1 MASIDLLIPELDRK
15 LRSLYQGQSLVI
27 KTGKTGILEQPLLP
41 EYLRLT
47 TTGGIVP
54 GVEFIVLDALS
65 KHFNLYEDE
74 RDRQQILAAQADEL
88 NDSKDSDILAS
99 IQIIQDIYPSIYSLT
114 QDRLILTRDRAI
126 SKITGVM
133 PAPVDRVATTT
144 SQLIPPPVTQ
154 LTPPSA
160 TVTSPQ
166 SKSGLVMGLSITCAV
181 LFGAVVSNS
190 FNKLPNPSTPAVSN
204 GIQAPASS
212 TPADSQAT
220 TSPPVQAPS
229 TPADSQATT
238 SSPAQTSSF
247 PPTPSDSI
255 SRDAAAEV
263 IKQWMQYKKV
273 LFAPPYDTSQG
284 SSILTGKAYINNVD
298 RSSEPCNN
306 SNGEGCLSSVDWLK
320 RYSGQYSFGVQR
332 LDSIDRFEA
341 SGDSASV
348 FVTITEYRTLYK
360 SGRSTPSGG
369 TKQARYD
376 LKYED
381 GRVKISDYK
390 VF

>member
-1 MASIDLLIPELDRK
+1 MANVDLLIPKLDRK
-15 LRSLYQGQSLVI
+15 LRSLHEQQSLI
-27 KTGKTGILEQPLLP
+27 TKTGRTGLLVQPLLP
-41 EYLRLT
+41 EFIRLT
-47 TTGGIVP
+47 TTDGIIP
-54 GVEFIVLDALS
+54 GIELMVVDALS
-65 KHFNLYEDE
+65 HNFNLYEDDRE
-74 RDRQQILAAQADEL
+74 RQQILAAQADEL

-133 PAPVDRVATTT
+133 PAPMDRVATTT
-144 SQLIPPPVTQ
+144 SQLIPLPVTQ

-160 TVTSPQ
+160 IVTPPQ
-166 SKSGLVMGLSITCAV
+166 SKSILVIGLSITCAV

-190 FNKLPNPSTPAVSN
+190 FNKSPNPSTPAASN
-204 GIQAPASS
+204 NTQAPASS

-220 TSPPVQAPS
+220 ISPPVPAPS
-229 TPADSQATT
+229 TPADSQANT
-238 SSPAQTSSF
+238 SVPEEAPSPL
-247 PPTPSDSI
+247 PTPTSSI

-263 IKQWMQYKKV
+263 VKQWMQYKKV

-284 SSILTGKAYINNVD
+284 SNLLTGKAYINNVD

-306 SNGEGCLSSVDWLK
+306 SDGEGCLSSVDWLK
-320 RYSGQYSFGVQR
+320 KYNGQYSFGVQR

>member
-1 MASIDLLIPELDRK
+1 MANVDLLISKLDRK
-15 LRSLYQGQSLVI
+15 LRSLHEQQSLI
-27 KTGKTGILEQPLLP
+27 TKTGRTSLLVQPLLP
-41 EYLRLT
+41 EFIRLT
-47 TTGGIVP
+47 TTDGIIP
-54 GVEFIVLDALS
+54 GIELMVVDALS
-65 KHFNLYEDE
+65 HNFNLYEDDRE
-74 RDRQQILAAQADEL
+74 RQQILAAQADEL

-229 TPADSQATT
+229 TPADSQDINNPQQKG
-238 SSPAQTSSF
+238 SQTSSA
-247 PPTPSDSI
+247 
-255 SRDAAAEV
+255 R
-263 IKQWMQYKKV
+263 KN
-273 LFAPPYDTSQG
+273 G
-284 SSILTGKAYINNVD
+284 SSLLSMRDRKEIEPTKINKCV
-298 RSSEPCNN
+298 
-306 SNGEGCLSSVDWLK
+306 
-320 RYSGQYSFGVQR
+320 
-332 LDSIDRFEA
+332 
-341 SGDSASV
+341 
-348 FVTITEYRTLYK
+348 
-360 SGRSTPSGG
+360 
-369 TKQARYD
+369 
-376 LKYED
+376 
-381 GRVKISDYK
+381 
-390 VF
+390 

>member
-1 MASIDLLIPELDRK
+1 MANIDSLIPKLDQK
-15 LRSLYQGQSLVI
+15 LRSLHQEQALVT
-27 KTGKTGILEQPLLP
+27 KTGRTSLLVQPLLP
-41 EYLRLT
+41 EFIRLT
-47 TTGGIVP
+47 TTEGIIP
-54 GVEFIVLDALS
+54 GIELMVVDALS
-65 KHFNLYEDE
+65 HNFNLYEDD

-88 NDSKDSDILAS
+88 NDSKASDILAS

-126 SKITGVM
+126 SKITGVT
-133 PAPVDRVATTT
+133 PTPVDRVATTT

-154 LTPPSA
+154 LTPPSVI
-160 TVTSPQ
+160 VTSPQ
-166 SKSGLVMGLSITCAV
+166 SKSMLVMGLSITCAV

-190 FNKLPNPSTPAVSN
+190 FNKSPNPSTPAASN
-204 GIQAPASS
+204 NTQAPASS
-212 TPADSQAT
+212 TPADSQAN
-220 TSPPVQAPS
+220 TSAPEEAPS
-229 TPADSQATT
+229 PL
-238 SSPAQTSSF
+238 
-247 PPTPSDSI
+247 PTPTSSI

-284 SSILTGKAYINNVD
+284 SNLLTGKAYINNVD

-306 SNGEGCLSSVDWLK
+306 SDGEGCLSSVDWLK